1 MVPNGKNGC
10 DAQKNVKAETDSARA
25 LKRSENNPRMGGK
38 KRYEYLIFSTLRDG
52 THGAEKQ
59 NGSWV
64 RRFQHWREKRSG
76 VDAAARRKNPLI
88 RKKTQPKNTIT
99 WKKNRS
105 EGAKETKTPHE
116 WEAKKSYESLIL
128 STLRE
133 RTPGA
138 VNPLTRPPADHRRK
152 IRHPTNGRQK
162 LKHEQGSREN
172 ERKGNF

>member
-99 WKKNRS
+99 WKKNLP

-116 WEAKKSYESLIL
+116 WEAKKK
-128 STLRE
+128 LRE
-133 RTPGA
+133 PHFEHLKRTYAWRGKSA
-138 VNPLTRPPADHRRK
+138 NPAPCRPSTK
-152 IRHPTNGRQK
+152 NPTP
-162 LKHEQGSREN
+162 HEWEA
-172 ERKGNF
+172 KTKT